1 MLINDRNALELDVEP
16 ELELNFY
23 FFFSYRISKKHFE
36 LN

>member
-23 FFFSYRISKKHFE
+23 FYFSYRISKKHFV

>member
-23 FFFSYRISKKHFE
+23 FYFSYRISKKHFE